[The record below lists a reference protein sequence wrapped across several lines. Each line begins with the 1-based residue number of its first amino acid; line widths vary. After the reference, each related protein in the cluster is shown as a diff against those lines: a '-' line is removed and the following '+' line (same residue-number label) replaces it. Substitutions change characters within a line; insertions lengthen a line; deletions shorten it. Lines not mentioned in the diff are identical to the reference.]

1 MQPHNAIIWSLR
13 MSTPDPVSGMRATVK
28 IKAASIQRPVSK
40 HHVAGFSLVELM
52 VGIVIALLGSIVI
65 FQVFSVSENYKRIS
79 VSGSDAQQNGAIG
92 LLAIERDLH
101 MAGFGINDLTLMGC
115 TVQAY
120 NQNLVP
126 TDFTFPLLPVQIVQG
141 AGNNATTGVGTA
153 SDTVSVMYGSAG
165 TGMASVNIIE
175 NMASSDAAYRIS
187 NRYGVR
193 VGEFVVAAE
202 AGLDCTLSQVTSLP
216 GGGNADT
223 VPHDTGNYTNEAGGV
238 VPATFNKPGGSGVSY
253 TANGR
258 LYNLGLSPGRNTYAI
273 QNNTLIVRS
282 GLIETTVEVAD
293 NIVSLQALYCKDL
306 VNTPPTNFTTCNA
319 TPPVSWDQVGSVI
332 IGLVA
337 RSAKP
342 EIDNVTASSSIA
354 WPGGTFD
361 VSADPNWRRYRYK
374 LFQTTVPLR
383 NFIWRPS

>member
-1 MQPHNAIIWSLR
+1 
-13 MSTPDPVSGMRATVK
+13 MSTRDPVPGERVTVK
-28 IKAASIQRPVSK
+28 TSTIRLQRPALGHRLS
-40 HHVAGFSLVELM
+40 GFSLIELM

-65 FQVFSVSENYKRIS
+65 FQVFSVSENYKRTS

-115 TVQAY
+115 TVRAY
-120 NQNLVP
+120 NANLVP

-141 AGNNATTGVGTA
+141 AGNNAVTGIGTA
-153 SDTVSVMYGSAG
+153 SDTVTIMYGSAG

-187 NRYGVR
+187 NRYGAR
-193 VGEFVVAAE
+193 VGEFIVAAE
-202 AGLDCTLSQVTSLP
+202 SGLDCTLSQITSLP

-223 VPHDTGNYTNEAGGV
+223 LPHDTGTYTNESGAV
-238 VPATFNKPGGSGVSY
+238 VPAAFNKAGGSGVSY
-253 TANGR
+253 TASGR
-258 LYNLGLSPGRNTYAI
+258 LYNLGLSPGRNTYTI
-273 QNNTLIVRS
+273 QNNALIVRS

-293 NIVSLQALYCKDL
+293 NIVGLQALYCKDL

-319 TPPVSWDQVGSVI
+319 TPPASWDQVGSVI

-342 EIDNVTASSSIA
+342 EIDAVTASSSIA
-354 WPGGTFD
+354 WPGGAFD
-361 VSADPNWRRYRYK
+361 ISADPDWRRYRYK

-383 NFIWRPS
+383 NFLWKPS

>member
-1 MQPHNAIIWSLR
+1 
-13 MSTPDPVSGMRATVK
+13 MSTREPASGSRATVK
-28 IKAASIQRPVSK
+28 MRTRRLERIVSG
-40 HHVAGFSLVELM
+40 HRLSGFSLVELM

-65 FQVFSVSENYKRIS
+65 FQVFSVSENYKRTS

-115 TVQAY
+115 TVRAY

-126 TDFTFPLLPVQIVQG
+126 ADFTFPLLPVQIVQG
-141 AGNNATTGVGTA
+141 AGNNATTGIGAA
-153 SDTVSVMYGSAG
+153 SDTVTIMYGSAG

-187 NRYGVR
+187 NRYGAR
-193 VGEFVVAAE
+193 IGEFIVAAE
-202 AGLDCTLSQVTSLP
+202 GGLDCTLSQVTSLP

-223 VPHDTGNYTNEAGGV
+223 LPHDTGTYTNESGGI
-238 VPATFNKPGGSGVSY
+238 VPAAFNKPGGSGVSY
-253 TANGR
+253 TASGR
-258 LYNLGLSPGRNTYAI
+258 LYNLGLVPGRNTYAI
-273 QNNTLIVRS
+273 QNNSLVVRS

-293 NIVSLQALYCKDL
+293 NIVGLQALYCKDL

-319 TPPVSWDQVGSVI
+319 TPPVSWDQVGSVL

-342 EIDNVTASSSIA
+342 EIDTVTANSSIA
-354 WPGGTFD
+354 WPGGAFD

-383 NFIWRPS
+383 NFIWKP